1 MKRVGPAEGSR
12 KEVARGKRERWR
24 IRGTCPLRETRAG
37 DERDVGEPEWT
48 MDEAVIYQKRTHGKC
63 CGSELDKRRCRNVTE
78 KQGTQKLRDRA
89 CPLLVMNNAAKPP
102 LP

>member
-12 KEVARGKRERWR
+12 KEVERGKRERWR

-48 MDEAVIYQKRTHGKC
+48 MDEAVLYQKRTHSKC
-63 CGSELDKRRCRNVTE
+63 CGSELDKRHCRNVTE
-78 KQGTQKLRDRA
+78 KQGTRKLRVTVHARYSS
-89 CPLLVMNNAAKPP
+89 
-102 LP
+102 